1 VGASNLQNNPISI
14 THHIEHPN
22 FFFFFLQ
29 EEKTKKCN
37 ETLSF
42 NKQKAHEPP
51 AGGSSKPKSES

>member
-1 VGASNLQNNPISI
+1 VGALNLQNNPISI
-14 THHIEHPN
+14 THHIEHPI

-29 EEKTKKCN
+29 EENKIKCN

-51 AGGSSKPKSES
+51 AGGSSKPNFES